1 VVSGDKPKISQ
12 KYKAANSWSR
22 LQMANFSLTD
32 IKKKWLD
39 CRKLKKG
46 SKKLELV
53 SYIIMIGYDLYD
65 RFTMEHF
72 PLRQNMILTSSFF
85 ARDSTCQKLNCRI
98 EFKKIPRINAI
109 VKCLVNIARAEEG
122 MSIRFVAQRYN
133 INKKTELM

>member
-1 VVSGDKPKISQ
+1 
-12 KYKAANSWSR
+12 
-22 LQMANFSLTD
+22 
-32 IKKKWLD
+32 
-39 CRKLKKG
+39 
-46 SKKLELV
+46 
-53 SYIIMIGYDLYD
+53 MIGYDIYD

-122 MSIRFVAQRYN
+122 MSIRLLPSA
-133 INKKTELM
+133 ITLIKKRN